1 MLEKDDLANLK
12 PEVDKLDIDKLENVP
27 SGLNTLKSKI
37 DELDISKSKITPSDF
52 SKVSNPFKKEV
63 VKKSEYDEL
72 IKKVNA
78 IDTSKL
84 VNKTN
89 YSAKIK
95 DIEDEIPDITNLA
108 TTAGLNAK
116 INDFKYEISSI
127 SGLATT
133 ATLSA
138 VKKKIPGVNTLG
150 NKADYDAKISEMKKK
165 KKIFTTSH
173 CNKSRNNIPHAKITE
188 KKVMKHIGNFVK
200 KTGFNDKL
208 KHVNRKIT
216 SDKTKHVGGEK
227 KLKELSERVKVLS
240 TNRGE

>member
-1 MLEKDDLANLK
+1 M
-12 PEVDKLDIDKLENVP
+12 
-27 SGLNTLKSKI
+27 
-37 DELDISKSKITPSDF
+37 
-52 SKVSNPFKKEV
+52 
-63 VKKSEYDEL
+63 

-89 YSAKIK
+89 YNAKIK

-127 SGLATT
+127 SGVATT

-138 VKKKIPGVNTLG
+138 VKKKIPDVNTLV
-150 NKADYDAKISEMKKK
+150 NKADYDAKISVMK
-165 KKIFTTSH
+165 KKIFTSSD
-173 CNKSRNNIPHAKITE
+173 CNKPRNNIPHARITE

-200 KTGFNDKL
+200 KTDFNDKL

-227 KLKELSERVKVLS
+227 KLKELSEKVKVLS

>member
-37 DELDISKSKITPSDF
+37 DELDISKLKITPSDF
-52 SKVSNPFKKEV
+52 SKVSNPLKNEV

-89 YSAKIK
+89 YNAKIK

-138 VKKKIPGVNTLG
+138 VKKKIPDVNTLV
-150 NKADYDAKISEMKKK
+150 NKADYDAKISVMK
-165 KKIFTTSH
+165 KKIFTTSD
-173 CNKSRNNIPHAKITE
+173 CNKPRNNIPHARITE

-200 KTGFNDKL
+200 KTDFNDKL

-227 KLKELSERVKVLS
+227 KLKELSEKVKVLS